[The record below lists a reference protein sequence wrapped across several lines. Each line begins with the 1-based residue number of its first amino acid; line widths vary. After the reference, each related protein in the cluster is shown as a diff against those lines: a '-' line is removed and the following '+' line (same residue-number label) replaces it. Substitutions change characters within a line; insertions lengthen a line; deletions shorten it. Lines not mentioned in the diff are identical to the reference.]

1 MLGFIKK
8 DLLMLKGNLKTFIL
22 LLIFYVLLAY
32 LGEFDISFL
41 PPFFSVMMML
51 STFSYDN
58 YNNFDAYAIS
68 FPNGKRNIILSKY
81 LASLILTF
89 GTTIL
94 VLILAILISYLKGNI
109 SNLGETSLT
118 MLVEFLATVIILS
131 IMYPIIFK
139 FGIEKARLVIFIL
152 VFGIGILG
160 GFLLKFINF
169 DFLNSLSFLANYW
182 FITILIITILVLIIS
197 YILSRKIYLKK
208 EF

>member
-81 LASLILTF
+81 LATLILTF

-152 VFGIGILG
+152 VFGLGILG

>member
-152 VFGIGILG
+152 VFGLGILG

>member
-152 VFGIGILG
+152 VFGLG
-160 GFLLKFINF
+160 
-169 DFLNSLSFLANYW
+169 
-182 FITILIITILVLIIS
+182 IITILVLIIS

>member
-81 LASLILTF
+81 LATLILTF

-152 VFGIGILG
+152 IFGLGILG

>member
-81 LASLILTF
+81 LATLILTF

-152 VFGIGILG
+152 VFGLGILG
-160 GFLLKFINF
+160 GFLLKFVNF